1 MRSTFRLGRIA
12 GVPIGLSW
20 TWIPVFGLVVWYLA
34 ASVFPSTNPGLG
46 GGTYVVMAVAAALLF
61 FGSLLLHELG
71 HTLRARREGVEI
83 ESITLWLLGGVAR
96 FRGGFPSAGAE
107 FRTAVAG
114 PLVTAGL
121 AASFIAVAVL
131 THLGAALDGLVAWLG
146 YVNLL
151 LLVFNL
157 LPALPL
163 DGGRIF
169 RSALWQARGD
179 HSCATRIA
187 AATGIGIGGLL
198 IAAGI
203 LTAFTAGAFGG
214 LWLALIGWFVLSSA
228 RHEARLVSLQGAL
241 RGFVVSDLMT
251 PHPIVSH
258 AEQTLRDFMA
268 EIPEDDPSVAYPVL
282 DGLRPVG
289 ILPSPRNVSGGA
301 STTLRVRDRMVRL
314 DRVPLLAVDEPAPD
328 AILAMIEANAGSAL
342 VMDDGH
348 LAGIVC
354 SRDITE
360 ALKVGARRQDSRTRP
375 GPWGDTS
382 RRIHGPEASPWVR
395 GKRR

>member
-20 TWIPVFGLVVWYLA
+20 TWIPVFGLFVWSLA

-46 GGTYVVMAVAAALLF
+46 SGTYVTMAVAAAILF

-71 HTLRARREGVEI
+71 HALRARREGVEI
-83 ESITLWLLGGVAR
+83 VSITLWLLGGVAR
-96 FRGGFPSAGAE
+96 FRGRFPSAGAE
-107 FRTAVAG
+107 FRIAIAG

-121 AASFIAVAVL
+121 AASFIALAVL
-131 THLGAALDGLVAWLG
+131 THLGAALDGVFAWLG

-163 DGGRIF
+163 DGGRIL

-179 HSCATRIA
+179 LSWATRIA
-187 AATGIGIGGLL
+187 AATGIGIGGLM
-198 IAAGI
+198 IGAGI
-203 LTAFTAGAFGG
+203 LTAFTAGAFSG
-214 LWLALIGWFVLSSA
+214 LWLALIGWFVLHGA
-228 RHEARLVSLQGAL
+228 RYEAQLVSLQGAL
-241 RGFVVSDLMT
+241 EGFVVADLMT
-251 PHPIVSH
+251 PHPIVSR

-268 EIPEDDPSVAYPVL
+268 EIPEGDRSDAYPVL

-289 ILPSPRNVSGGA
+289 ILPSPRTASGHA
-301 STTLRVRDRMVRL
+301 LTALRVRDRMVQL
-314 DRVPLLAVDEPAPD
+314 DRVPLLTVDEPAPD

-342 VMDDGH
+342 VIDDGH
-348 LAGIVC
+348 LAGIVS
-354 SRDITE
+354 SRDIID
-360 ALKVGARRQDSRTRP
+360 ALKVGTRRQPPIRTRAP
-375 GPWGDTS
+375 DPDDRW
-382 RRIHGPEASPWVR
+382 
-395 GKRR
+395 